1 VIQYMMNL
9 FATNKLKSRKIEI
22 DQSDLCAESPE
33 VRRRLD
39 RISQNYDKLD
49 SVLEQLEAKMKAD
62 DRLSAFDGD
71 DANFEL
77 TFGIKRKRKWRST
90 KSKSKSTRR
99 PRKPR

>member
-1 VIQYMMNL
+1 MNL
-9 FATNKLKSRKIEI
+9 FTAKKFKSRKIEI
-22 DQSDLCAESPE
+22 AQSEISAESPE

-39 RISQNYDKLD
+39 RISKNYDELD
-49 SVLEQLEAKMKAD
+49 SILGQLEAKMKAD

-90 KSKSKSTRR
+90 KSKSKSKSTGL

>member
-1 VIQYMMNL
+1 MNL
-9 FATNKLKSRKIEI
+9 FSTNQLKSRKIEI
-22 DQSDLCAESPE
+22 AQSQVCAESPE

-39 RISQNYDKLD
+39 RISQNYDELD
-49 SVLEQLEAKMKAD
+49 SILEQLEAKMKAD

-90 KSKSKSTRR
+90 KAESKSGGR

>member
-1 VIQYMMNL
+1 MN
-9 FATNKLKSRKIEI
+9 FFGAKRLKSREIEI
-22 DQSDLCAESPE
+22 AQSEISAESPE

-39 RISQNYDKLD
+39 RISQNYDELD
-49 SVLEQLEAKMKAD
+49 SILGQLEAKMKAD
-62 DRLSAFDGD
+62 DRLSAFEGD

-90 KSKSKSTRR
+90 KSKSTGR